1 MDNKKG
7 GALLHLFSPNLTM
20 NLTYLC
26 YGPPNI
32 DQTITSKK
40 GFRRTSESMVEMR
53 FTVFSITIY
62 VRSNSGHY

>member
-1 MDNKKG
+1 MVKYRVLDNKKG
-7 GALLHLFSPNLTM
+7 GAMLHLFSPNLTM

-40 GFRRTSESMVEMR
+40 GFRRTS
-53 FTVFSITIY
+53 
-62 VRSNSGHY
+62 